1 MIDSDRSSWSN
12 KDIDG
17 YYPITII
24 KDSNLQLS
32 LLPSVSSQHQYSSPI
47 TIAIWKDERL
57 EHLDISRDLIELL
70 QINGFTTE
78 RILEY
83 GPSQIAKIIGID
95 DFFAQIIFNETTT
108 TITKRLLL
116 RFLKQGKDFIVIIF

>member
-1 MIDSDRSSWSN
+1 MIDSDKSSRSS
-12 KDIDG
+12 KDIDR

-32 LLPSVSSQHQYSSPI
+32 FVPSVSSQHQLSSSI
-47 TIAIWKDERL
+47 KIAIWKDERL
-57 EHLDISRDLIELL
+57 EHLGISRDLIEIL
-70 QINGFTTE
+70 QINGFTIE

-95 DFFAQIIFNETTT
+95 DFFAQIIFNKTT
-108 TITKRLLL
+108 TKRLINEL
-116 RFLKQGKDFIVIIF
+116 

>member
-1 MIDSDRSSWSN
+1 MIDNNRSSWSN
-12 KDIDG
+12 KDMDG

-70 QINGFTTE
+70 QINGFTIE

-95 DFFAQIIFNETTT
+95 DFFAQIIFNK
-108 TITKRLLL
+108 TITITTKRLI
-116 RFLKQGKDFIVIIF
+116 K